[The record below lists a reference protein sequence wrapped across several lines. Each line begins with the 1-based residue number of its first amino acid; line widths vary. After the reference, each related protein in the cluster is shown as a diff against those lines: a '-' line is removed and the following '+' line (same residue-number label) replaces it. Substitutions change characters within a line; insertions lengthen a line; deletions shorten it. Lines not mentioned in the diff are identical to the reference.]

1 MTPLAEIEARAARNH
16 LMVAGVVGGV
26 ETLPKGAQ
34 SLILLAPDEPAFW
47 PRMTDSPEWQDGRSD
62 PIDRW
67 SKRIIGSLAQ
77 TLGGT
82 AIFPSDGPPYAP
94 FFTWALQSGRCWAS
108 PVNLLV
114 HDVAGLF
121 ISFRG
126 AIALPYALPSNSGTR
141 PCDTCAQPCLA
152 ACPVGA
158 LTDAGY
164 DVPACHAHLDATE
177 GADCLTRGC
186 LVRRACPVG
195 QDRRL
200 PEQSAYHM
208 GRFHR

>member
-1 MTPLAEIEARAARNH
+1 MTPLAEIEALAARNH
-16 LMVAGVVGGV
+16 LMVAGVVTGV
-26 ETLPKGAQ
+26 GSLPKGTQ

-47 PRMTDSPEWQDGRSD
+47 PGITDSTEWQDGQAD

-67 SKRIIGSLAQ
+67 SKRIIGSLSQ

-126 AIALPYALPSNSGTR
+126 AIALPHALPAVSETR
-141 PCDTCAQPCLA
+141 PCDTCTQPCLA

-164 DVPACHAHLDATE
+164 DVPACHTHLDAAE
-177 GADCLTRGC
+177 GANCLTRGC

>member
-1 MTPLAEIEARAARNH
+1 MTTLPEVEALAARQS
-16 LMVAGVVGGV
+16 LMVAGVVKGAK
-26 ETLPKGAQ
+26 TLPDRAA
-34 SLILLAPDEPAFW
+34 SLILLAPIEPGFW
-47 PRMTDSPEWQDGRSD
+47 PTMTDSPEWQDGHPD
-62 PIDRW
+62 PVDRW
-67 SKRIIGSLAQ
+67 SKRVIGDLAA

-94 FFTWALQSGRCWAS
+94 FFTWALDSGRCWAS

-126 AIALPYALPSNSGTR
+126 AIALPHALPATSGTR

-152 ACPVGA
+152 ACPVDA

-164 DVPACHAHLDATE
+164 DVPACHSYLDAAK
-177 GADCLTRGC
+177 GAECLTRGC

-195 QDRRL
+195 QERRL